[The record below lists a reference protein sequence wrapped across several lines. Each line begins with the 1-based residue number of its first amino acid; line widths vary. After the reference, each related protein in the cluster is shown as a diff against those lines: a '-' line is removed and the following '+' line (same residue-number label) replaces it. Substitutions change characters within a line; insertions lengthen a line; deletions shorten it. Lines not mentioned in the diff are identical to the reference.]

1 MRWRLISAFMV
12 VTMLVVLVQDIPL
25 GNYLVRVERDRLTT
39 SLERD
44 AFLLGGRTRQIL
56 EAGGGLPDD
65 VAGAVRD
72 YGRASGARVVI
83 VDPAGTAVATSD
95 DDQSS
100 TGSSY
105 ISRPEIAAALNGQIT
120 SGRRHSD
127 TLGFDLVYV
136 TVPVLSG
143 EKITGAVRLTYP
155 ASVVDDRVSGQLQ
168 VMWAVAGTTVVL
180 AGLLAYLM
188 AGAVTRKIERL
199 QKATELLAE
208 GNLAARTEE
217 DQGAPELRALAGSF
231 NRMADR
237 LEHLLHLQKGFAS
250 DASHQLRTPL
260 TGLRLRLENAVDA
273 IGSDPDGAR
282 VMVADSLEETYRLQR
297 IIDGLLLL
305 SRADS
310 REVELAL
317 VDLSGVARSRVE
329 QWEALAEETGVRIEL
344 DAVSGASVTAMPGA
358 AEQIIDNLIDNALA
372 VVPPDS
378 VIRVAVRPDGTS
390 AGFELHVI
398 DEGPGLSPEDRQRAF
413 NRFWRGPG
421 TSKGSGLGLAIVQ
434 QLAAASGAVASL
446 EPRADAAPGY
456 GKTTHAGTATDAES
470 RTGLDAVVKFKA
482 AARP

>member
-1 MRWRLISAFMV
+1 MRWRLIAAFMV
-12 VTMLVVLVQDIPL
+12 VTLLVVLVQDIPL
-25 GNYLVRVERDRLTT
+25 GNYLARVERDRLTT

-44 AFLLGGRTRQIL
+44 AFLLGGRTGQIL
-56 EAGGGLPDD
+56 EAGNGLPPD

-72 YGRASGARVVI
+72 YGHASGARVVI

-100 TGSSY
+100 TGASY
-105 ISRPEIAAALNGQIT
+105 ISRPEISAALNGQIT
-120 SGRRHSD
+120 SGQRHSD

-155 ASVVDDRVSGQLQ
+155 ASVVDDRVAGQLQ
-168 VMWAVAGTTVVL
+168 VMWAVAATTVVL

-188 AGAVTRKIERL
+188 AGAVTRRIERL

-217 DQGAPELRALAGSF
+217 DEGAPELRALAGSF

-237 LEHLLHLQKGFAS
+237 LEHLLHLQRGFAS

-273 IGSDPDGAR
+273 IGNDPDGAR

-310 REVELAL
+310 REVELAQ

-329 QWEALAEETGVRIEL
+329 QWEALAEETGVRIALE
-344 DAVSGASVTAMPGA
+344 AVAEANMTAMPGA

-378 VIRVAVRPDGTS
+378 VIRVAVRPDGAS

-398 DEGPGLSPEDRQRAF
+398 DQGPGLSAEDRQRAF

-421 TSKGSGLGLAIVQ
+421 TSPGSGLGLAIVQ
-434 QLAAASGAVASL
+434 QLAVASGAVASL
-446 EPRADAAPGY
+446 EPRADAAPG
-456 GKTTHAGTATDAES
+456 AGNAQGAEG
-470 RTGLDAVVKFKA
+470 RAGGGPGLDAVVKFKA
-482 AARP
+482 AARA